1 MFLRATFLLLSCAHL
16 ISSGAVK
23 PFRSFETNPYVVG
36 GEGAYIE
43 DYPWMVSIY
52 HDGYRHNCGGS
63 IISDTWVLTAA
74 HCSGVA
80 IEYGT
85 AWVESSKNVIDI
97 RRWIRHEKYTRDFE
111 YDIAVVELKSAIPV
125 SRFQKPVDISPPMY
139 EVPGS
144 WSTRANL
151 TGWGL
156 DNVRSTTLLSI

>member
-1 MFLRATFLLLSCAHL
+1 MFKLVFLVLALSHL
-16 ISSGAVK
+16 AFGGSVK
-23 PFRSFETNPYVVG
+23 PIRSFETNPYVVG
-36 GEGAYIE
+36 GEDAYIE
-43 DYPWMVSIY
+43 DYPYMVSVY

-63 IISDTWVLTAA
+63 ILSELWVLTAA

-85 AWVESSKNVIDI
+85 AWVESSNNVIDI
-97 RRWIRHEKYTRDFE
+97 RRWIRHEKYARDFE
-111 YDIAVVELKSAIPV
+111 YDIAVVELRNAIPI
-125 SRFQKPVDISPPMY
+125 SRFQKPVDMPPPMW

-156 DNVRSTTLLSI
+156 DNVSSINYH